1 MEYIT
6 FLNSVTEY
14 VYKTIFFPLI
24 FKNKSLYK
32 SNEEILKISYKNYG
46 FIKTFFINIILFI
59 SLFVFSIIC
68 DLSIYY
74 FNNELIKIII
84 MTFALYIFLRRFIIL
99 KKLDS
104 TNILLTFYLVFAYLM
119 MFYQTI
125 TFIFVICYKNIISY
139 KLAKED
145 DK

>member
-1 MEYIT
+1 MEYT
-6 FLNSVTEY
+6 SFLNSVIEY
-14 VYKTIFFPLI
+14 VYTTVFFPFI

-32 SNEEILKISYKNYG
+32 SNEEILKVSYKNYS
-46 FIKTFFINIILFI
+46 FAKSFFINIILFI
-59 SLFVFSIIC
+59 SLFLFSLIC

-74 FNNELIKIII
+74 FNNESIKIIV
-84 MTFALYIFLRRFIIL
+84 MTFALYIFLRRFIIF

-104 TNILLTFYLVFAYLM
+104 INILLTFYLIFAYLM

-125 TFIFVICYKNIISY
+125 TFIFVVCYKNIISY